1 MILMSSEK
9 WKDEKINQLL
19 QRVKDLEED
28 NANNSRMIAELYE
41 SVEGGANL
49 REMVLAL
56 KKECE
61 DLAAKL
67 AAQQGVPVADLFFL
81 PRFGQPPRY

>member
-1 MILMSSEK
+1 MSSES
-9 WKDEKINQLL
+9 WKDEKINELL

-41 SVEGGANL
+41 CVEGDANL
-49 REMVLAL
+49 REMVFAL

-61 DLAAKL
+61 LMAEKL

-81 PRFGQPPRY
+81 PRFGQAKQY